1 MARMK
6 NAHGNRQQNKKKKR
20 DTVCLQLVTAIL
32 SIDPV
37 DRNLPDPLYRIYLH
51 DQHEYL
57 SLE

>member
-1 MARMK
+1 M
-6 NAHGNRQQNKKKKR
+6 GTDNRIKKEER
-20 DTVCLQLVTAIL
+20 HCLPTAGTAVL

-51 DQHEYL
+51 DQYEYL

>member
-1 MARMK
+1 MLM
-6 NAHGNRQQNKKKKR
+6 GTDNRIKKKR
-20 DTVCLQLVTAIL
+20 DTVCLQLVTAVL

-51 DQHEYL
+51 DQYEHL